1 MVVITAGINEK
12 TGGATNRSDPAG
24 CLKLLNA
31 NATVYRDIVPKIIAA
46 APGAII
52 LAVTDPPDPLADLAR
67 RLASH
72 DRVLSSGTYLDSL
85 RFRFHL
91 ARRLG
96 VSPRSIDA
104 YVLGEHGTSEVF
116 LWSEARVAEARS
128 LNA

>member
-12 TGGATNRSDPAG
+12 TGGATNRSDSAG